1 MRSQFRAMLWV
12 AVFLGILA
20 LIEAGARSKS
30 SDSTLHTASGRHG
43 LDPSNFLV
51 VLIAALVLVYGANRA
66 LRPPFV
72 SMDGSGADGYEEMQ
86 EAGSIG
92 ILLIR
97 LLLWLIL
104 SYNVPS
110 FHLTAEADKSCLQLI
125 LSKCPCNSSPKA
137 FPKCDR
143 TSPRAL

>member
-1 MRSQFRAMLWV
+1 MLWV

-97 LLLWLIL
+97 LLL
-104 SYNVPS
+104 
-110 FHLTAEADKSCLQLI
+110 
-125 LSKCPCNSSPKA
+125 
-137 FPKCDR
+137 
-143 TSPRAL
+143 